1 MSHLLEELKIAGNDI
16 EEYLDRF
23 EQDEETCEMLT
34 SMFAQDTQFAEYLD
48 SYEEK
53 NYSECREHIHSI
65 KGAAANVGLSLLS
78 QKAQEIMRC
87 IDSGEFDRLDS
98 LTAELSDI
106 YYSTIHIL
114 SEEFDR

>member
-1 MSHLLEELKIAGNDI
+1 MSPILEELKIAGNDI

-34 SMFAQDTQFAEYLD
+34 SMYAQDTQFGEYIEC
-48 SYEEK
+48 YHEK
-53 NYSECREHIHSI
+53 KYPECREHIHNI

-87 IDSGEFDRLDS
+87 LDNGEYDRIDN
-98 LTAELSDI
+98 LTEQLSDI
-106 YYSTIHIL
+106 YYSTMDIL
-114 SEEFDR
+114 RN